1 MRNMKFIVNVVL
13 AVSSIAALAQESAR
27 TVQYHSQDIVAI
39 RAKVKYTTLIELP
52 TTEKIMEAATGDKDF
67 WIVDVVGNF
76 CFVHPAKQ
84 GIASNLNLIT
94 DKGNI
99 YSFTLQDISGSP
111 GEPDLKVIVEPADR
125 SAIVAA
131 SGPAQFVPAAQLE
144 QSKQQVAALQSHVEQ
159 AVDEYKSGYPT
170 QLKFDYVY
178 KANQAPFDIQSIYHD
193 DKFTYIK
200 TNAPEKF
207 SVYEMKDGKP
217 NLVTY
222 DLREGTYIIPK
233 IMDDGYVELGKEA
246 DELCAERITR
256 HDREQ
261 PYFSHRRAGRDARR
275 TASRANTARPFR
287 AAQGRLAEEP
297 QDVRLLGAALL
308 VIVAAL
314 FSSTG
319 KKTPAQQAA
328 AKGQPPQPTLQDN
341 TDNNVQDMKNQVQ
354 AERQKEQ
361 QAAMAAAA
369 GQDPALASATP
380 AQQAAAAAFGPSGE
394 APTSCGPGRPC
405 GQAQQGTMPP
415 QLTPEQQQAQLI
427 AAKERE
433 RADNSRFASNL
444 VYSRLAEQRNSSRN
458 SKARRCPSSM
468 TIPSGRQR
476 RVSLTHEPEKE
487 QEETPGGYKRP
498 LEANIDSAVGQPYL
512 VYEGSVLDTVL

>member
-1 MRNMKFIVNVVL
+1 MRLLKSIVNVVL
-13 AVSSIAALAQESAR
+13 AVSSIGALAQESAR

-99 YSFTLQDISGSP
+99 YSFTLQDISGSSA
-111 GEPDLKVIVEPADR
+111 EPDLKVIVEPADR

-131 SGPAQFVPAAQLE
+131 SGPPQFVPAAQLE
-144 QSKQQVAALQSHVEQ
+144 QSKQQVNALQSHVEQ

-233 IMDDGYVELGKEA
+233 VMDDGYVELGKK
-246 DELCAERITR
+246 RMN
-256 HDREQ
+256 
-261 PYFSHRRAGRDARR
+261 FARR
-275 TASRANTARPFR
+275 
-287 AAQGRLAEEP
+287 G
-297 QDVRLLGAALL
+297 
-308 VIVAAL
+308 
-314 FSSTG
+314 
-319 KKTPAQQAA
+319 
-328 AKGQPPQPTLQDN
+328 
-341 TDNNVQDMKNQVQ
+341 
-354 AERQKEQ
+354 
-361 QAAMAAAA
+361 
-369 GQDPALASATP
+369 
-380 AQQAAAAAFGPSGE
+380 
-394 APTSCGPGRPC
+394 
-405 GQAQQGTMPP
+405 
-415 QLTPEQQQAQLI
+415 
-427 AAKERE
+427 
-433 RADNSRFASNL
+433 
-444 VYSRLAEQRNSSRN
+444 
-458 SKARRCPSSM
+458 
-468 TIPSGRQR
+468 
-476 RVSLTHEPEKE
+476 
-487 QEETPGGYKRP
+487 
-498 LEANIDSAVGQPYL
+498 
-512 VYEGSVLDTVL
+512 

>member
-13 AVSSIAALAQESAR
+13 IVSSIAALAQESAR

-84 GIASNLNLIT
+84 GISSNLNLIT

-99 YSFTLQDISGSP
+99 YSFTLQDISGSSA
-111 GEPDLKVIVEPADR
+111 EPDLKVIVEPADR

-131 SGPAQFVPAAQLE
+131 SGPAQSVPAAQLE
-144 QSKQQVAALQSHVEQ
+144 QSKQQVAAIQSHVEQ
-159 AVDEYKSGYPT
+159 AVDEYKSSYPT

-233 IMDDGYVELGKEA
+233 IMDDGYVELGKK
-246 DELCAERITR
+246 RMS
-256 HDREQ
+256 
-261 PYFSHRRAGRDARR
+261 FAR
-275 TASRANTARPFR
+275 
-287 AAQGRLAEEP
+287 
-297 QDVRLLGAALL
+297 
-308 VIVAAL
+308 
-314 FSSTG
+314 
-319 KKTPAQQAA
+319 
-328 AKGQPPQPTLQDN
+328 KG
-341 TDNNVQDMKNQVQ
+341 
-354 AERQKEQ
+354 
-361 QAAMAAAA
+361 
-369 GQDPALASATP
+369 
-380 AQQAAAAAFGPSGE
+380 
-394 APTSCGPGRPC
+394 
-405 GQAQQGTMPP
+405 
-415 QLTPEQQQAQLI
+415 
-427 AAKERE
+427 
-433 RADNSRFASNL
+433 
-444 VYSRLAEQRNSSRN
+444 
-458 SKARRCPSSM
+458 
-468 TIPSGRQR
+468 
-476 RVSLTHEPEKE
+476 
-487 QEETPGGYKRP
+487 
-498 LEANIDSAVGQPYL
+498 
-512 VYEGSVLDTVL
+512 